1 MESENQELMRSVQ
14 LLRSFSNVQKNIM
27 RFVQKTAVENGL
39 TVPQYSI
46 LMTIILHEDMTQ
58 KNVGEKTFLPKSTL
72 SQAVD
77 GLVRAGMLH
86 REHVEGN
93 RREIQLSITEKGK
106 NLLKTI
112 HMHDGSIHQIFQTVV
127 ELLTEEQ
134 FEELLETHL
143 QITNYLETQA
153 TEQGECTK

>member
-1 MESENQELMRSVQ
+1 MENEKQLMRSVQ
-14 LLRSFSNVQKNIM
+14 LLRSFWNVQKNIM
-27 RFVQKTAVENGL
+27 QFVQKTAAENGL

-46 LMTIILHEDMTQ
+46 LMTITLYKETSQ

-72 SQAVD
+72 SQAID
-77 GLVRAGMLH
+77 GLVRSGLLH

-93 RREIQLSITEKGK
+93 RREIQLSITDKGQ

-112 HMHDGSIHQIFQTVV
+112 HFHEGSIHQIFQTAI
-127 ELLTEEQ
+127 EMLSEEQ
-134 FEELLETHL
+134 FEELLKTHL
-143 QITNYLETQA
+143 QITNFLEAKA

>member
-1 MESENQELMRSVQ
+1 VENEKQVMRSVQ
-14 LLRSFSNVQKNIM
+14 LLRSFWNVQKNIM
-27 RFVQKTAVENGL
+27 RFVQKTAAENGL

-46 LMTIILHEDMTQ
+46 LMTITLYKETTQ
-58 KNVGEKTFLPKSTL
+58 KIVGEKTFLPKSTL

-77 GLVRAGMLH
+77 GLVRAGMLR

-93 RREIQLSITEKGK
+93 RREIQLSITDQGK
-106 NLLKTI
+106 NLLRTI
-112 HMHDGSIHQIFQTVV
+112 HFHEGSIHQVFQTAI
-127 ELLTEEQ
+127 EKLSEEQ

-143 QITNYLETQA
+143 QITNFLEAQA

>member
-1 MESENQELMRSVQ
+1 MKNEKQLMRSVQ
-14 LLRSFSNVQKNIM
+14 LLRSFWNVQKNIM
-27 RFVQKTAVENGL
+27 RFVQKTTAENGL

-46 LMTIILHEDMTQ
+46 LMAITLQTEMTQ
-58 KNVGEKTFLPKSTL
+58 KTVGEKTFLPKSTL

-86 REHVEGN
+86 RELVEGN
-93 RREIQLSITEKGK
+93 RREIQLSITEQGK
-106 NLLKTI
+106 NLLQTI
-112 HMHDGSIHQIFQTVV
+112 HFHEGSIHQIFQSAI
-127 ELLTEEQ
+127 ELLSEEQ

-143 QITNYLETQA
+143 QITNFLEAQA